1 MESLQWKE
9 KETYNAERNC
19 NKSIALDCSIKLNYT
34 AFHNIKTLHSFEN
47 HITVSVCLIIT
58 APHKVLVVKRFV
70 IKQKK

>member
-34 AFHNIKTLHSFEN
+34 AFHNIKTLHS
-47 HITVSVCLIIT
+47 LKIISQFQ
-58 APHKVLVVKRFV
+58 FV
-70 IKQKK
+70 